1 MYVEFIFGK
10 YEKLVS
16 IEKILHQFCH
26 MSSYLTAIHLTST
39 SFFKDNPY
47 FYIINII
54 TMTLLLMAAGSG
66 SRYGKL
72 KQFDELGPK
81 EEFLMEFAI
90 YDAIKN
96 DFKQIVVITKAENV
110 SFLKDYLSEKLP
122 KTIQLDVLAQ
132 ELTDLPSG
140 VTFTGERKKPWGTAH
155 AVWTA
160 RNVINGPFVVINA
173 DDFYGQSAYK
183 KAADFMKEDNNAYS
197 LLGYTLKDTLSEH
210 GSVSRGVCKVDGD
223 NLVSVEERLKI
234 VQTGNGVKDED
245 TGLEFT
251 GNEQA
256 SMNFWVCRPSIFAKI
271 ESEFKTFLKDEDRIA
286 NSELYLPFMIQEML
300 QAKEIA
306 VKCIPSGGDWFGV
319 TYASDKE
326 KAMKSL
332 QDKTDNGQ
340 YVSPLWN

>member
-1 MYVEFIFGK
+1 
-10 YEKLVS
+10 
-16 IEKILHQFCH
+16 
-26 MSSYLTAIHLTST
+26 
-39 SFFKDNPY
+39 
-47 FYIINII
+47 
-54 TMTLLLMAAGSG
+54 MTLLLMAAGSG

-96 DFKQIVVITKAENV
+96 NFKQIVVITKAENV
-110 SFLKDYLSEKLP
+110 SFLHEYLSKRLP
-122 KTIQLDVLAQ
+122 KNIKLDVLAQ
-132 ELTDLPSG
+132 EISDLPVG
-140 VTFTGERKKPWGTAH
+140 IVFAGERKKPWGTAH

-160 RNVINGPFVVINA
+160 RNVINGAFVVINA
-173 DDFYGQSAYK
+173 DDFYGQAAYK
-183 KAADFMKEDNNAYS
+183 KAAGFIKSNESAYS

-210 GSVSRGVCKVDGD
+210 GSVSRGVCKVSGD
-223 NLVSVEERLKI
+223 DLLSVEERLKL
-234 VQTGNGVKDED
+234 VQKGQIILDKD

-251 GNEQA
+251 GDEQA
-256 SMNFWVCRPSIFAKI
+256 SMNFWICRPSIFAKI
-271 ESEFKTFLKDEDRIA
+271 ESEFKIFLNDEDRIA

-300 QAKEIA
+300 QAKEIE

-326 KAMKSL
+326 TAMKSL
-332 QDKTDNGQ
+332 QDKTNQGQ

>member
-1 MYVEFIFGK
+1 
-10 YEKLVS
+10 
-16 IEKILHQFCH
+16 
-26 MSSYLTAIHLTST
+26 
-39 SFFKDNPY
+39 
-47 FYIINII
+47 
-54 TMTLLLMAAGSG
+54 MTLLLMAAGSG

-72 KQFDELGPK
+72 KQFDELGPQ

-90 YDAIKN
+90 YDALKN
-96 DFKQIVVITKAENV
+96 DFDQIVVITKAENV
-110 SFLKDYLSEKLP
+110 DFLTEYLSEKLP
-122 KTIQLDVLAQ
+122 KNIKLNILAQ
-132 ELTDLPSG
+132 ELTDLPEG
-140 VTFTGERKKPWGTAH
+140 VKFEGERKKPWGTAH

-183 KAADFMKEDNNAYS
+183 KAADFMRSNDTAYS

-210 GSVSRGVCKVDGD
+210 GSVSRGVCKVSGD
-223 NLVSVEERLKI
+223 DLLSVQERLKLVHKGAI
-234 VQTGNGVKDED
+234 VLDED

-251 GNEQA
+251 GEEQA
-256 SMNFWVCRPSIFAKI
+256 SMNFWICRPSIFAKI
-271 ESEFKTFLKDEDRIA
+271 ESEFKIFLSDKNRVA

-300 QAKEIA
+300 QAKEIE

-326 KAMKSL
+326 KAMESL
-332 QDKTDNGQ
+332 QNKTNQGQ

>member
-1 MYVEFIFGK
+1 
-10 YEKLVS
+10 
-16 IEKILHQFCH
+16 
-26 MSSYLTAIHLTST
+26 
-39 SFFKDNPY
+39 
-47 FYIINII
+47 
-54 TMTLLLMAAGSG
+54 MTLLLMAAGSG

-72 KQFDELGPK
+72 KQFDELGPQ

-90 YDAIKN
+90 YDALKN
-96 DFKQIVVITKAENV
+96 DFDQIVVITKAENV
-110 SFLKDYLSEKLP
+110 DFLTEYLSKKLP
-122 KTIQLDVLAQ
+122 KNIKLNVLAQ
-132 ELTDLPSG
+132 ELTDLPDG
-140 VTFTGERKKPWGTAH
+140 VKFEGERKKPWGTAH

-183 KAADFMKEDNNAYS
+183 KAADFIRSNDTAYS

-210 GSVSRGVCKVDGD
+210 GSVSRGVCKVSGD
-223 NLVSVEERLKI
+223 DLLSVQERLKLVDKGAI
-234 VQTGNGVKDED
+234 VLDED

-251 GNEQA
+251 GEEQA
-256 SMNFWVCRPSIFAKI
+256 SMNFWICRPSIFAKI
-271 ESEFKTFLKDEDRIA
+271 ESEFKIFLSDKNRVA

-300 QAKEIA
+300 QAKEIE

-326 KAMKSL
+326 KAMESL
-332 QDKTDNGQ
+332 QNKTNQGQ

>member
-1 MYVEFIFGK
+1 
-10 YEKLVS
+10 
-16 IEKILHQFCH
+16 
-26 MSSYLTAIHLTST
+26 MSSYLTAIHLTLAI
-39 SFFKDNPY
+39 FFKDNPY
-47 FYIINII
+47 FYNINTI

-110 SFLKDYLSEKLP
+110 SFLNDYLSKKLP

-132 ELTDLPSG
+132 ELTDLPNG

-183 KAADFMKEDNNAYS
+183 KAADFMKSDDNSYS

-210 GSVSRGVCKVDGD
+210 GSVSRGVCKVQGD
-223 NLVSVEERLKI
+223 DLVSVEERLKI
-234 VQTGNGVKDED
+234 VQTGNVVKDED